1 MSTTLSYGFKKPQD
15 GDKGST
21 FWDDLEFDIQ
31 RTNDHSHNGV
41 DSAVLASANV
51 TTTTQNILAAGW
63 VSQGNGYYRQLV
75 TMPSSPTAMLY
86 DNYFIVCRDTTSKN
100 QMLLAI
106 EKVSS
111 NTFYVYI
118 NDNSK
123 DVTIY
128 YLS

>member
-1 MSTTLSYGFKKPQD
+1 MSTTLSYGYKKPQD

-31 RTNDHSHNGV
+31 RTNDHTHNGS
-41 DSAVLASANV
+41 DSALLASGNV

-63 VSQGNGYYRQLV
+63 VSQGSGYYRQLV
-75 TMPSSPTAMLY
+75 TLPVSPTAMTF
-86 DNYFIVCRDTTSKN
+86 DNYFMVFRDTTTKN
-100 QMLLAI
+100 QMILAV

-111 NTFYVYI
+111 TTFYVYI
-118 NDNSK
+118 NDNTK